1 MNQLARVSNTDVAT
15 RFAPDQVDL
24 IKRTICKGSTDDEL
38 KLFMHQCERTG
49 LDPFAR
55 QIYSIERQEYRDG
68 SWVKARSIQTSI
80 DGFRLIAER
89 TGKYA
94 GQVGPYW
101 CGPDGQWVDVW
112 TATTPPTAAK
122 VGVLRT
128 DFKEP
133 CWGVARFASYA
144 QKKKDGSPTRMWAVM
159 SDVMI
164 AKCAEALGLRKAFPQ
179 ELSGLYTGDEMDQA
193 SAPAE
198 TPRAEPVKLA
208 APATVPHDPKT
219 GEIVDDDGIPPML
232 DRRPKAKVAPGRI
245 GLITKED
252 GATDWIAFGQ
262 AFIAAIKACA
272 TLDEAFEWENANRA
286 NTDAMRQEASKVHAR
301 MVNAVAQHRAAIARP
316 EDMGVSEST
325 LTAG

>member
-1 MNQLARVSNTDVAT
+1 MNQLARVPQNEVAT

-68 SWVKARSIQTSI
+68 QWVKARSIQTSI

-89 TGKYA
+89 SGKYA

-101 CGPDGQWVDVW
+101 CGKDGQWVDVW
-112 TATTPPTAAK
+112 TADVPPVAAK

-159 SDVMI
+159 SDVML
-164 AKCAEALGLRKAFPQ
+164 AKCSEALALRKAFPQ
-179 ELSGLYTGDEMDQA
+179 ELSGLYTADEMDQA

-198 TPRAEPVKLA
+198 AKPASVPLAPLA
-208 APATVPHDPKT
+208 AVQSPPHDVKT
-219 GEIVDDDGIPPML
+219 GEIIEPGAGIPKFL
-232 DRRPKAKVAPGRI
+232 DRRGKQMPEAIPVSTQKDAWLVFA
-245 GLITKED
+245 
-252 GATDWIAFGQ
+252 Q
-262 AFIAAIKACA
+262 AYGAAIKACDS
-272 TLDEAFEWENANRA
+272 LDEADSWADANEA
-286 NTDAMRQEASKVHAR
+286 NLKLMKEEAPKLYANLINGVAR
-301 MVNAVAQHRAAIARP
+301 HRASIIKP
-316 EDMGVSEST
+316 EE
-325 LTAG
+325 LAAPETANAG

>member
-1 MNQLARVSNTDVAT
+1 MNQLARVPHTEVAT
-15 RFAPDQVDL
+15 RFDKDQVEL
-24 IKRTICKGSTDDEL
+24 IKRNICKGSTDDEL
-38 KLFMHQCERTG
+38 KLFLHQCERTG

-101 CGPDGQWVDVW
+101 CGKDGQWVDVW
-112 TATTPPTAAK
+112 TADEHPVAAK

-179 ELSGLYTGDEMDQA
+179 ELSGLYTNDEMEQA
-193 SAPAE
+193 STPAE
-198 TPRAEPVKLA
+198 AKPASVPLAPLA
-208 APATVPHDPKT
+208 AVQQEPHDIKT
-219 GEIVDDDGIPPML
+219 GEIVVPKDGIPKFL
-232 DRRPKAKVAPGRI
+232 DRRAKQMPYEIGVADEKDAWVVFAQTY
-245 GLITKED
+245 L
-252 GATDWIAFGQ
+252 ANV
-262 AFIAAIKACA
+262 KAC
-272 TLDEAFEWENANRA
+272 TSLDEANSWSDANEGTIETMKA
-286 NTDAMRQEASKVHAR
+286 EAPKLYAR
-301 MVNAVAQHRAAIARP
+301 MVNAVAKHRASIATP
-316 EDMGVSEST
+316 ADMGMADTV
-325 LTAG
+325 LDAG

>member
-1 MNQLARVSNTDVAT
+1 MNQLARVSHAEVAPS

-24 IKRTICKGSTDDEL
+24 IKRTICNGATDDEL
-38 KLFMHQCERTG
+38 KLFMYQCERTG

-55 QIYSIERQEYRDG
+55 QIYSIERQEFRDG

-94 GQVGPYW
+94 GQVGPFW
-101 CGPDGQWVDVW
+101 CGEDGQWSDVW
-112 TATTPPTAAK
+112 LANTPPVAAK

-144 QKKKDGSPTRMWAVM
+144 QKKKDGAPTRMWSVM

-179 ELSGLYTGDEMDQA
+179 ELSGLYTSDEMEQA
-193 SAPAE
+193 SAPE
-198 TPRAEPVKLA
+198 KAEPVKLA
-208 APATVPHDPKT
+208 PAPPVLVVQPKIIDASARRMPET
-219 GEIVDDDGIPPML
+219 IAVGDD
-232 DRRPKAKVAPGRI
+232 
-245 GLITKED
+245 KE
-252 GATDWIAFGQ
+252 AWVVFVQTYL
-262 AFIAAIKACA
+262 AALRLSAS
-272 TLDEAFEWENANRA
+272 LDEADSWEISNRT
-286 NTDAMRQEASKVHAR
+286 NIETMKKEAPKLHAR
-301 MVNAVAQHRAAIARP
+301 MVNAVAQFRATIARP
-316 EDMGVSEST
+316 EDMGVRQSEI